1 LPGLDPNLTDRFDT
15 PYQPRLGGPETM
27 YPEYIAKMKTFPKP
41 AKRAVGASEGGP

>member
-1 LPGLDPNLTDRFDT
+1 
-15 PYQPRLGGPETM
+15 M